1 MDFIETTQYNAPSG
15 SLTPESGE
23 PSANIPDSW
32 RQYEHPNGDIYYYNS
47 QLRLITPDN
56 IRNPEI
62 LEYIMDA
69 RDDHL
74 QCLAGDPN
82 LDILPSD
89 YELVVSDVSETAAVL
104 RMYSR
109 MAGAAYDWTEDRGLV
124 MKSKEHFWSHVAEY
138 PTHHSHLPP
147 DTEREFVE
155 SISNAKAD
163 IQGGVVFAF
172 SERQI
177 DQIIARY
184 QYLTAL
190 RSQGRNTT
198 PSLGWLMGA
207 VMPLSAVGNVRNL
220 EAVMNGLHY

>member
-1 MDFIETTQYNAPSG
+1 MA
-15 SLTPESGE
+15 
-23 PSANIPDSW
+23 SANIPDSW

-82 LDILPSD
+82 LDILPPD

-109 MAGAAYDWTEDRGLV
+109 MAGAAYDWTE
-124 MKSKEHFWSHVAEY
+124 
-138 PTHHSHLPP
+138 
-147 DTEREFVE
+147 ER
-155 SISNAKAD
+155 
-163 IQGGVVFAF
+163 
-172 SERQI
+172 
-177 DQIIARY
+177 
-184 QYLTAL
+184 
-190 RSQGRNTT
+190 
-198 PSLGWLMGA
+198 
-207 VMPLSAVGNVRNL
+207 
-220 EAVMNGLHY
+220 